1 MYVNTTIIMQ
11 PEILMAK
18 LTPFPTIFSKMH
30 IDPPKIKLKLGIM
43 YFKKSIIDIT
53 VSRII
58 KVK

>member
-1 MYVNTTIIMQ
+1 
-11 PEILMAK
+11 MAK
-18 LTPFPTIFSKMH
+18 PTPFPIIFNKMH
-30 IDPPKIKLKLGIM
+30 IDPPKIKLKLGII

>member
-1 MYVNTTIIMQ
+1 MQ

-18 LTPFPTIFSKMH
+18 PTPFPTIFSKMH

>member
-1 MYVNTTIIMQ
+1 MYVNTTIIIH

-18 LTPFPTIFSKMH
+18 PTPFPIIFNKML
-30 IDPPKIKLKLGIM
+30 IDPPKIKLKLGII